1 MNRWSSVRVIGVGI
15 FLVAGLAAAEPEAEP
30 KPEQASPQ
38 PDLFDHYRG
47 LQQMQ
52 QSLLRR
58 SQEEQA
64 RLQPQMQRAEREAC
78 RQLARER
85 LANVSSRRYRQQGG
99 DEFVAFVLQFEQYC
113 RTLE

>member
-1 MNRWSSVRVIGVGI
+1 MNRWSLVRAIGVGI
-15 FLVAGLAAAEPEAEP
+15 FLVAGLATAEPGAEPEP
-30 KPEQASPQ
+30 VSPQ
-38 PDLFDHYRG
+38 PDLYDHYRG

-58 SQEEQA
+58 SPEEQA

-85 LANVSSRRYRQQGG
+85 RTNVSSGRYRQQGG

-113 RTLE
+113 QTLE

>member
-1 MNRWSSVRVIGVGI
+1 MKHVLITLIGCLLCWQVGSTI
-15 FLVAGLAAAEPEAEP
+15 IHAESDTPAPPPLYE
-30 KPEQASPQ
+30 
-38 PDLFDHYRG
+38 HYRG

-58 SQEEQA
+58 SPEEQA
-64 RLQPQMQRAEREAC
+64 RLQPQVQRAEREAC

-85 LANVSSRRYRQQGG
+85 RANVSSNRYREQGG
-99 DEFVAFVLQFEQYC
+99 DEFVAFVMQFEQYC

>member
-1 MNRWSSVRVIGVGI
+1 MKQALIALIGALLCLWLGDVIVH
-15 FLVAGLAAAEPEAEP
+15 AEADT
-30 KPEQASPQ
+30 PQ
-38 PDLFDHYRG
+38 PDLYDHYRG

-52 QSLLRR
+52 QWLLHR
-58 SQEEQA
+58 SPEEQA
-64 RLQPQMQRAEREAC
+64 RLQPQVQRAEREAC

-85 LANVSSRRYRQQGG
+85 RTNVSSGRYRQQGG

>member
-1 MNRWSSVRVIGVGI
+1 MH
-15 FLVAGLAAAEPEAEP
+15 AEDDT
-30 KPEQASPQ
+30 PQ
-38 PDLFDHYRG
+38 PELYDHYRG

-58 SQEEQA
+58 SPEEQA

-85 LANVSSRRYRQQGG
+85 LANVSPRRYRQQGG

>member
-1 MNRWSSVRVIGVGI
+1 MRYL
-15 FLVAGLAAAEPEAEP
+15 LVALIGGILCLGLAGTIVHAESDTPP
-30 KPEQASPQ
+30 PPLYDQ
-38 PDLFDHYRG
+38 YRG

-58 SQEEQA
+58 SPEEQA
-64 RLQPQMQRAEREAC
+64 RLQPQVQRAVREAC

-85 LANVSSRRYRQQGG
+85 RANVSSNRYREQGG
-99 DEFVAFVLQFEQYC
+99 DEFVAFVMQFEQYC

>member
-1 MNRWSSVRVIGVGI
+1 MNRWSLVGVVGAVV
-15 FLVAGLAAAEPEAEP
+15 FLVVGLAAAEPE
-30 KPEQASPQ
+30 QTLSQ
-38 PDLFDHYRG
+38 PDLYDHYRG

-58 SQEEQA
+58 SPEEQA
-64 RLQPQMQRAEREAC
+64 RLEPQMQRAEREAC

-85 LANVSSRRYRQQGG
+85 RTNVSTSLYRQQGG

-113 RTLE
+113 QTLE